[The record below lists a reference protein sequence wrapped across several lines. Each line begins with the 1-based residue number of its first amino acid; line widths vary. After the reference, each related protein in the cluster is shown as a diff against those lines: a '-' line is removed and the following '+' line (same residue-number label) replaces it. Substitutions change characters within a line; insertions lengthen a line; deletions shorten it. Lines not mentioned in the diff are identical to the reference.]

1 MQVKT
6 AGIVGEYNP
15 FHNGHLYQINK
26 IKSQGFDFV
35 VVAMS
40 SNFVQRGDCAIID
53 KWARTKTAIKN
64 GADLVLEIPTCYCL
78 SPAEK
83 YAFGALSVL
92 DNTNIVNTLA
102 FGSESG
108 NLEVLQKFA
117 YEVYENSKVIKILK
131 SNLEKGEGYAV
142 SFDNA
147 VEKVYGEKY
156 SAVLKNP
163 NDVLGIEY
171 LRAIKK
177 LDSSISPFAIK
188 RSKVLHND
196 EKTDDNIASGSKI
209 REMILNGEDFY
220 RFIPEIEGDIFKNTA
235 TLQNG
240 ERVLLHILR
249 NMKREEYLSLADIN
263 EGLEQRI
270 LNSAKVSKKL
280 DEFFEN
286 VKAKRYT
293 LSRIRRIILNA
304 VLQIHDY
311 ENSPYIRVLGFS
323 ENALPLLKEMKRA
336 AKLPIVSSF
345 ADAKKQG
352 KRAEEYFL
360 KEASYTDFYTM
371 LEKEIRVS
379 GLEFQKSVVKI

>member
-1 MQVKT
+1 
-6 AGIVGEYNP
+6 
-15 FHNGHLYQINK
+15 
-26 IKSQGFDFV
+26 
-35 VVAMS
+35 
-40 SNFVQRGDCAIID
+40 
-53 KWARTKTAIKN
+53 
-64 GADLVLEIPTCYCL
+64 ADLVLEIPTCYCL

-371 LEKEIRVS
+371 LGREIRVS

>member
-1 MQVKT
+1 M
-6 AGIVGEYNP
+6 
-15 FHNGHLYQINK
+15 
-26 IKSQGFDFV
+26 
-35 VVAMS
+35 
-40 SNFVQRGDCAIID
+40 
-53 KWARTKTAIKN
+53 
-64 GADLVLEIPTCYCL
+64 
-78 SPAEK
+78 
-83 YAFGALSVL
+83 
-92 DNTNIVNTLA
+92 
-102 FGSESG
+102 
-108 NLEVLQKFA
+108 
-117 YEVYENSKVIKILK
+117 
-131 SNLEKGEGYAV
+131 
-142 SFDNA
+142 
-147 VEKVYGEKY
+147 
-156 SAVLKNP
+156 
-163 NDVLGIEY
+163 
-171 LRAIKK
+171 
-177 LDSSISPFAIK
+177 
-188 RSKVLHND
+188 HND

-371 LEKEIRVS
+371 LGREIRVS